1 MPGSPRLVVSSPS
14 ALFPSEAIT
23 VRELRESPRNPG
35 RYLVVLSNGQ
45 QCVVGVEALA
55 DAGATRVGAVL
66 EGQRLERF
74 LHAAAVTALVD
85 KALGALARGRR
96 TRRELELR
104 LRRLQ
109 PDARLVAEAL
119 DRLEASGVLSD
130 AEVAHA
136 EAASRL
142 RRGDAPARVRQ
153 TLRRKGVDSRSTEAA
168 ITHAM
173 AEDGFDEIAACRGQ
187 AEKRW
192 RSLSALEPAV
202 ARRRLVAFLQR
213 RGFGGHVIRSVL
225 GELERG

>member
-1 MPGSPRLVVSSPS
+1 MSSPS